1 MPDWSYRT
9 VLQPLLFLL
18 SAETGR
24 ELAVGAMGRLSQIP
38 FGPTII
44 DLFGHMRPDA
54 RLRQSVQGLEVTS
67 PVGISCVVDPHGI
80 ASRAMA
86 RFGIG
91 FLEVGPVSVRQ
102 IHAVQPI
109 ERRDASRSVW
119 QPEAPV
125 ADCVEE
131 WTARLARVDR
141 KSARHLARM
150 AVAAGTSPDQAA
162 AECRQIMD
170 RLAPHVDGFVLATS
184 DELVRADWSADDWRR
199 HVQDVMDSAARCHVE
214 HVWLAVR
221 ADLNPDELRKIVAE
235 TLAAGCRAVLI
246 DGRVLDP
253 EGGWIIGSTSLGPV
267 GESVRFLRNEFRNEF
282 SIIAGGVHEPADAV
296 ELRRM
301 GADAVIVEAGLVYSG
316 PGLPKRIN
324 EAIVYA
330 DWFQRRSEPDRPASP
345 SGRAS
350 IPIQKFTWFWTWIL
364 GSAMLFGSVLA
375 FGVASTR
382 VILPYDEVFVGM
394 SREEL
399 NLINPRLLAFM
410 QHDRVTLSGTMIAVA
425 VMYLFLSWYGIRRGS
440 HWAMVAVLLSAFCGF
455 ASFFLFLGFGYFDP
469 FHAFVTAIMFQ
480 FLLLAWQGELGE
492 AEITQLPNLRET
504 PAWRQGQWGQLSF
517 VIHGAVLVCAG
528 MIISAVGCT
537 AVFVREDLEFMDVCP
552 SDLSLA
558 NPRLI
563 PLIAHDRASFGGM
576 LISTGLAT
584 LACALWGFR
593 EGARWQW
600 WMLTL
605 AGIPAYAAAIG
616 VHVAVGYTSWWHL
629 APAYGGLAL
638 LIIGL
643 VLLWPY
649 LGRDNPDLQSEWDRL
664 RNPLTADDNA
674 NRLVLNSKSR
684 LD

>member
-9 VLQPLLFLL
+9 VFQPMLFSL

-24 ELAVGAMGRLSQIP
+24 DLALGAMGRLSRFP

-54 RLRQSVQGLEVTS
+54 RLKQLVQGLELSS

-80 ASRAMA
+80 ASRAVA

-91 FLEVGPVSVRQ
+91 FLEVGPVSIRPIRAVRP
-102 IHAVQPI
+102 V
-109 ERRDASRSVW
+109 ERRDAARSVW
-119 QPEAPV
+119 QPEVPV
-125 ADCVEE
+125 ADSVEE
-131 WTARLARVDR
+131 WAARLSRVDR
-141 KSARHLARM
+141 RSARHLARM
-150 AVAAGTSPDQAA
+150 VVAAGTEPDQAS

-184 DELVRADWSADDWRR
+184 DESVRAGWSADDWHR
-199 HVQDVMDSAARCHVE
+199 HVRDVMDSAARCQVE

-221 ADLNPDELRKIVAE
+221 ADLNPDQLRKIVAE

-246 DGRVLDP
+246 DGRVLDR
-253 EGGWIIGSTSLGPV
+253 EGGWIIGPRSLEPV
-267 GESVRFLRNEFRNEF
+267 GDTVRFLRNEFGDKF
-282 SIIAGGVHEPADAV
+282 SIIAGGVHEPADAL
-296 ELRRM
+296 ELRRR
-301 GADAVIVEAGLVYSG
+301 GADGVIVDSGLVYSG

-324 EAIVYA
+324 EAILYA
-330 DWFQRRSEPDRPASP
+330 DWFGRRPEPDRPARS
-345 SGRAS
+345 SGRSS

-364 GSAMLFGSVLA
+364 GAAMLFGSLLA
-375 FGVASTR
+375 FGVATTR

-410 QHDRVTLSGTMIAVA
+410 QHDRVSLSGTMSAVA

-440 HWAMVAVLLSAFCGF
+440 HWAMVGVLVSAFCGF
-455 ASFFLFLGFGYFDP
+455 VSFFFFLGFGYFDP

-480 FLLLAWQGELGE
+480 FLLLAWQGDLGE

-504 PAWRQGQWGQLSF
+504 AAWRWGQWGQLSF
-517 VIHGAVLVCAG
+517 VIHGVALVGAG
-528 MIISAVGCT
+528 VIISAMGCT

-600 WMLTL
+600 WMLLL
-605 AGIPAYAAAIG
+605 AGIPAYVTAIG
-616 VHVAVGYTSWWHL
+616 VHVAVGYTNWWHL
-629 APAYGGLAL
+629 APAYGGLTL

-649 LGRDNPDLQSEWDRL
+649 LDRQNLDLQSEW
-664 RNPLTADDNA
+664 
-674 NRLVLNSKSR
+674 NRLLDSRVGDESTDHSLSSSKSR